1 MIPPQSNQTI
11 LVLGA
16 EGLGRTVAQAAH
28 RPALYARLAGAEEG
42 SVVTPALAARM
53 LRAEGLHDRVFVN
66 QADDWERWRT
76 LSAPSPPSLTA
87 RSPRGRSA
95 AACGGACSEGR
106 RAPFTTP
113 QEFGII

>member
-1 MIPPQSNQTI
+1 M
-11 LVLGA
+11 
-16 EGLGRTVAQAAH
+16 
-28 RPALYARLAGAEEG
+28 
-42 SVVTPALAARM
+42 TPALAARM

-66 QADDWERWRT
+66 QADDWERWADAVRA
-76 LSAPSPPSLTA
+76 LAAELDC

-95 AACGGACSEGR
+95 AACGGACSEGH